1 MRHSLTLK
9 NIIEKQFQCNKLIIV
24 PCHISLN
31 LNEEVLISSAK
42 ALFIVGETFTGNNRL
57 ESLEPSAHFMRL
69 CTTLLSEKR
78 IQSQNILHYPLPFPA
93 ELASWICNGVDDV
106 SCNLKD
112 KPASTTSYQY
122 KDYL

>member
-57 ESLEPSAHFMRL
+57 ELLDPSAHFMRL
-69 CTTLLSEKR
+69 CITLLSEKR
-78 IQSQNILHYPLPFPA
+78 GQSQNILHYALPFQA
-93 ELASWICNGVDDV
+93 VLASWICNEVDDV

-112 KPASTTSYQY
+112 KSLTTS
-122 KDYL
+122 